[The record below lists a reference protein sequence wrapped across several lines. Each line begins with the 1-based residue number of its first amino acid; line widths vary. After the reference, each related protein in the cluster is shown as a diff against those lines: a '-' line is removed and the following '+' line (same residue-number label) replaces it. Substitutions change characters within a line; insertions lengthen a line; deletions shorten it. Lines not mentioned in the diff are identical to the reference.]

1 MLRLLRIPLL
11 YLSLSLLFLS
21 ACGVNPFG
29 PAAVARITA
38 PVDGAAYASGTSIA
52 IIGSVGGAGVRN
64 VQVMVDGV
72 AVAKIPVEEIF
83 TPVALTWLLNGV
95 GTHVVHLEALD
106 VDGVVLLRSDLVTVR
121 VLPVPPTVSP
131 TALPTVS
138 PTALPTASPTALPTV
153 SPTARPTVSPTA
165 RPTVSPT
172 ARPTVSATREVI
184 SVPAM
189 TSCDENSS
197 LWAAKSTGD
206 AADAFCIVVP
216 FAFVGSVD
224 GDVIT
229 MRWTVSGVEKAEI
242 YVKPEG
248 SQCSPGAS
256 AWHGSV
262 PPAINS
268 FTIERHKFMRGG
280 YRIHMR
286 LTLPGGVVREYGA
299 LDFCGTA

>member
-131 TALPTVS
+131 TAL
-138 PTALPTASPTALPTV
+138 
-153 SPTARPTVSPTA
+153 PTVSPTA